1 MTMTDP
7 LNVITGAGTGIGRA
21 LALRWAEQGRPV
33 LAIGRRR
40 EPLEAIAKTQP
51 AIRLCAADV
60 STESGQAAI
69 EAAVGDSSVGT
80 LIHNAGVLEP
90 VGPLLDQSAEAI
102 RAHLAIN
109 LEAPIALTGRLKPR
123 MVADGRIMHL
133 SSGAA
138 HRALPGWG
146 AYCISKAAL
155 SMAYAVL
162 REELADS
169 SLQIASLRPGV
180 VDTPMQSLI
189 RSQSEANFPAVENFR
204 ALKANNA
211 LTSPEKVA
219 RFIDAVVDLPG
230 DRYSAAEWD
239 IREHWD
245 AIIQP

>member
-138 HRALPGWG
+138 HRGLPGWG

-162 REELADS
+162 SEELAES
-169 SLQIASLRPGV
+169 SVQIASLRPGV

-189 RSQSEANFPAVENFR
+189 RALLMPWLICRVTGIAQPSGISASTGMRSSSHR
-204 ALKANNA
+204 AMGGGLVGCPTA
-211 LTSPEKVA
+211 LFLMHYLT
-219 RFIDAVVDLPG
+219 
-230 DRYSAAEWD
+230 
-239 IREHWD
+239 
-245 AIIQP
+245 